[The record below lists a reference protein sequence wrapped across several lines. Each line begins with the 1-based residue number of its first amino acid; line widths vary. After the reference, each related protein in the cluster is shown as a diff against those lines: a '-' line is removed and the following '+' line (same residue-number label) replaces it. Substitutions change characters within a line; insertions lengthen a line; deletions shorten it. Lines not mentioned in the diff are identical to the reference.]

1 MSSLPKPAAKAEVA
15 HDEGIWCATFFGDE
29 GRLLTGSLDGTL
41 KLWPIGLEKPLGRTR
56 KEDGR
61 TGITSVVASVNTERA
76 MAAACFQDSVIR
88 FYNLLEGGIEEMKV
102 FDEKKQTEVGD
113 KIECGYLE
121 AWSISLAPDGLT
133 IAAGN
138 HAGAVNLFSLET
150 GHEKIATYET
160 GESKILVMSTA
171 FSPSVQNQRM
181 ACSSTDG
188 TVYIFDVLNQQ
199 LLSKLPHHALPTR
212 CVKFSPDGN
221 LVYSAS
227 DDRQVCV
234 YDTLSGTNVNQ
245 FSHAGMALTVDASLD
260 HRHFCVG
267 ASDGSVSL
275 WDLGMQR
282 CENAYHSHG
291 DQVWGVAYDPKDAA
305 CRRFVSVGD
314 DALVQLYA

>member
-1 MSSLPKPAAKAEVA
+1 MTSQKPSAKVEVA
-15 HDEGIWCATFFGDE
+15 HIEGIWCAEFCGED
-29 GRLLTGSLDGTL
+29 RLLTGSLDGTV
-41 KLWPIGLEKPLGRTR
+41 KYWSTSSLGKALGSTKR
-56 KEDGR
+56 EDGR
-61 TGITSVVASVNTERA
+61 TGITSVVASVNTERS
-76 MAAACFQDSVIR
+76 MAAACFQDSTIR
-88 FYNLLEGGIEEMKV
+88 FYNLLENGIEEMKV
-102 FDEKKQTEVGD
+102 FDDKKQTEVGD
-113 KIECGYLE
+113 KLECGYLE

-160 GESKILVMSTA
+160 KGKLILSTA

-181 ACSSTDG
+181 ACSSADG

-199 LLSKLPHHALPTR
+199 LLSKLEHHRLPAR
-212 CVKFSPDGN
+212 SVKFSPDGH

-234 YDTLSGTNVNQ
+234 YDTLSGTIVNQ
-245 FSHAGMALTVDASLD
+245 FSHAGMALSVDASQD

-267 ASDGSVSL
+267 SSDGAVSL

-282 CENAYHSHG
+282 CEQTYHAHT

-314 DALVQLYA
+314 DALIQMYQ